1 MTNDVSDD
9 GGLIKV
15 SMLQLANGNQEGLAS
30 LKRLIDAYYRWI
42 DLTESRVPALEARHR
57 AAAEK
62 NVKACRI
69 AAKRM
74 EEGLASLKDPLIGE
88 AFRLANRAMLIQ
100 QMRLAKRE
108 PRKLTWS
115 ESTSKLEFKE
125 AAEPLDLSAV
135 PEGKG
140 EWRAFQIAFLLMSIP
155 STADRG
161 HEDRE
166 LVDLIWFPTGGGKTE
181 AYLGLAAFS
190 ILLRRLRAIRGKPRR
205 EDEDAGTQVLM
216 RYTLRLLTAQQF
228 QRATGLL
235 CAMEYLR
242 RCDEPALGKLPF
254 TIGMWVGGT
263 PNRREQA
270 RAALNALRE
279 GKKAEHDI
287 VVLDK
292 CPWCRAQLGVIEKDK
307 AKSKFS
313 KFTKGKGKGK
323 GGSRIVV
330 GYTEKSVGGGETVIC
345 RCSDPAC
352 VFNDQLP
359 IQFTDEDLYHPGVPP
374 ASLIIGTVDKFAM
387 LAWEPRA
394 RRFFG
399 RDAAGAQLASPPQLI
414 IQDELH
420 LISGPLGSI
429 MGLYELLIDHL
440 CTLNKPLTRP
450 KIVTSTATIRGYRE
464 QIRGVFGR
472 ADAAL
477 FPPAGTEAGDSFF
490 ASYAKLPTGELRR
503 GRLYVGVNAPGL
515 GSLQTAQVRTF
526 TALLQ
531 ATSKWDAKARDPWWT
546 LLAFFNSLREL
557 GGSLTLFFSDIPERL
572 EQVRIRL
579 GADRN
584 TFRTADEVRE
594 LTGRLDSASV
604 RESLSEL
611 EVTTESRSPRPVDA
625 CLASN
630 IIEVG
635 VDVDRLS
642 LLAVVGQPKTT
653 AQYIQVTGRVG
664 RRWWERPGL
673 IVTLYSATKPRDRSH
688 FEKFRTYHERLY
700 AQVEPTSV
708 TPFSR
713 PAAIRALHAVMVAY
727 ARQTLPEKTLPH
739 QVTDAALA
747 PILDLIRERAALVD
761 SSELPSVLEIAS
773 KRVNEWMKWG
783 YQEWGGFRYGTQDGV
798 LMRPAGR
805 YAPPDQAF
813 VTWETPSSMR
823 NVDAECDLE
832 ITLKYLLL
840 AAAPSPGGFADA

>member
-1 MTNDVSDD
+1 M
-9 GGLIKV
+9 K
-15 SMLQLANGNQEGLAS
+15 EGLAS
-30 LKRLIDAYYRWI
+30 LTDP
-42 DLTESRVPALEARHR
+42 T
-57 AAAEK
+57 
-62 NVKACRI
+62 I
-69 AAKRM
+69 AN
-74 EEGLASLKDPLIGE
+74 
-88 AFRLANRAMLIQ
+88 AFQLANRAMLIQ
-100 QMRLAKRE
+100 QLRLAKRE
-108 PRKLTWS
+108 PRTLEWKQDT
-115 ESTSKLEFKE
+115 STLVFNQPF
-125 AAEPLDLSAV
+125 EPLDLNSI

-140 EWRAFQIAFLLMSIP
+140 EWRAFQIAFLLMSLP
-155 STADRG
+155 STSDRG
-161 HEDRE
+161 HMDRE

-190 ILLRRLRAIRGKPRR
+190 IFLRRLRAIRGKRA
-205 EDEDAGTQVLM
+205 DEDAGTQVLM

-242 RCDEPALGKLPF
+242 RRDEMMLGKNPF

-263 PNRREQA
+263 PNRRDQA
-270 RAALNALRE
+270 RAALTALRN
-279 GKKAEHDI
+279 GTRAEHDL

-292 CPWCRAQLGVIEKDK
+292 CPWCRAQLGVIEKDRK
-307 AKSKFS
+307 AAGSQAAKPF
-313 KFTKGKGKGK
+313 K
-323 GGSRIVV
+323 GGKRRAKAANRIVV
-330 GYTEKSVGGGETVIC
+330 GYSEKVVGGGETVIC
-345 RCSDPAC
+345 RCSDDAC
-352 VFNDQLP
+352 AFRDQLP
-359 IQFTDEDLYHPGVPP
+359 VQFIDEDLYHPDITP
-374 ASLIIGTVDKFAM
+374 ASLVIGTVDKFAM

-399 RDAAGAQLASPPQLI
+399 RDSTGAQNVSPPQLI

-420 LISGPLGSI
+420 LISGPLGSV

-440 CTLNKPLTRP
+440 CTLASPLTRP

-464 QIRGVFGR
+464 QILGVFGR
-472 ADAAL
+472 PTAAL
-477 FPPAGTEAGDSFF
+477 FPPAGIDAGDSFF
-490 ASYAKLPTGELRR
+490 ASYAKDSSGQLRR

-531 ATSKWDAKARDPWWT
+531 ATAKWDAKARDPWWT

-572 EQVRIRL
+572 EQVRMRL

-584 TFRTADEVRE
+584 TFRTAEEVRE
-594 LTGRLDSASV
+594 LTGRLDSAGV
-604 RESLSEL
+604 RQALAAL
-611 EVTTESRSPRPVDA
+611 EITTESRSPRPIDA

-642 LLAVVGQPKTT
+642 LLSVVGQPKTT

-713 PAAIRALHAVMVAY
+713 PAALRALHAVMVAY
-727 ARQTLPEKTLPH
+727 ARQTLPEKTPPH
-739 QVTDAALA
+739 KVTDRALA
-747 PILDLIRERAALVD
+747 PIVDLIRERATLVD
-761 SSELPSVLEIAS
+761 ECELDSVLEIAR
-773 KRVNEWMKWG
+773 KRITEWVKWG
-783 YQEWGGFRYGTQDGV
+783 YQEWGGFGYRV
-798 LMRPAGR
+798 PENALMRPAGK

-813 VTWETPSSMR
+813 VSWETPASMR

-832 ITLKYLLL
+832 VTLKYMQLPDSI
-840 AAAPSPGGFADA
+840 ASGGPGDA